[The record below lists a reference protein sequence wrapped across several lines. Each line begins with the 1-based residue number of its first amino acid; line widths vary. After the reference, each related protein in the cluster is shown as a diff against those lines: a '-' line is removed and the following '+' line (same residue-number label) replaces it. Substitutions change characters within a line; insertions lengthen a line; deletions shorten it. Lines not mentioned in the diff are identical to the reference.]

1 MWRETGCKAACPGHH
16 AVRGAP
22 AWGSLWPI
30 HSQPQRPTP
39 AMVPALALQEDD
51 WVAGRSVFAPFPVDR
66 GQVIVFQVR
75 FDVLLRVCLV
85 KKNHRH

>member
-1 MWRETGCKAACPGHH
+1 
-16 AVRGAP
+16 
-22 AWGSLWPI
+22 
-30 HSQPQRPTP
+30 
-39 AMVPALALQEDD
+39 MVPALALQEDD